1 MSTLDAAI
9 YNEARKAKVFS
20 ERVASRRTL
29 IFRKTV
35 TGSEVL
41 TLPAGYYDIIAV
53 GHGGS
58 GGRSNVSSGRA
69 TGGGGPGWARDWG
82 KFDTPTTVTFTVGA
96 IAAGLP
102 AASTASNG
110 NTGGTVSV
118 TGIEAAISITG
129 GEGGKFAAANATAL
143 GGLGGVATGGK
154 VRANGGR
161 GGDVT
166 NTGNGAKATGGGAVD
181 LFCQGSNKTR
191 GGDINGTN
199 TAVQATGGGGI
210 GGHGGD
216 MVSNSSGTA
225 AGGGAGG
232 DAADDGV
239 LVGPSLTGVST
250 LNYVPAAVEVTDVL
264 LAYPGL
270 VPTAAGGSG
279 GAVASGG
286 GAGVSGSAMLG
297 GGAGVSGVSTTSQSL
312 SVIRGGGSGGA
323 ASSSSNNSTGNGG
336 AAFFVVSV
344 YSDQ

>member
-9 YNEARKAKVFS
+9 YNESRKARDFS

-29 IFRKTV
+29 IYRKTV
-35 TGSEVL
+35 TASEVI

-53 GHGGS
+53 GNGGS
-58 GGRSNVSSGRA
+58 GGRGGNNGRG
-69 TGGGGPGWARDWG
+69 TGGGGPAWARDWG
-82 KFDTPTTVTFTVGA
+82 KFDTPTAVTFTVGA
-96 IAAGLP
+96 IAAGL
-102 AASTASNG
+102 AASSTPSNG
-110 NTGGTVSV
+110 NTGGTASV
-118 TGIEAAISITG
+118 TGITNPISLTG
-129 GEGGKFAAANATAL
+129 GEGGKFAVVNATCL

-154 VRANGGR
+154 IRANGGR
-161 GGDVT
+161 GGNIT
-166 NTGNGAKATGGGAVD
+166 NTGNGAKATGGGALD
-181 LFCQGSNKTR
+181 LFCQGSDKTR
-191 GGDINGTN
+191 GGDINGTY
-199 TAVQATGGGGI
+199 TVGQATGGGGI

-216 MVSNSSGTA
+216 MVSNN
-225 AGGGAGG
+225 AGPATGG
-232 DAADDGV
+232 DARDDATDDEA

-297 GGAGVSGVSTTSQSL
+297 GGAGVSGVSTAVQSL
-312 SVIRGGGSGGA
+312 SVIRGGGSGGV
-323 ASSSSNNSTGNGG
+323 ASNNASNSTGNGG